1 MSLSTHLQLA
11 VTRYSYNERHLGL
24 FMSLRTT
31 RDRTETNASYAS
43 EKKNNNAHGPVFFCF
58 ESLLTLITNE
68 SNSLFCSARAD
79 KYIEIDKMQKL
90 KCIVCHRWIFRIS
103 FF

>member
-1 MSLSTHLQLA
+1 M
-11 VTRYSYNERHLGL
+11 GL
-24 FMSLRTT
+24 F
-31 RDRTETNASYAS
+31 
-43 EKKNNNAHGPVFFCF
+43 FFRF
-58 ESLLTLITNE
+58 VSHLTLITNE

-79 KYIEIDKMQKL
+79 KYIEMDKTQKL

>member
-1 MSLSTHLQLA
+1 M
-11 VTRYSYNERHLGL
+11 GL
-24 FMSLRTT
+24 F
-31 RDRTETNASYAS
+31 
-43 EKKNNNAHGPVFFCF
+43 FFHF
-58 ESLLTLITNE
+58 ESLFTLITNE
-68 SNSLFCSARAD
+68 SNSLFCSARAN

>member
-1 MSLSTHLQLA
+1 MLVEKKKTMLM
-11 VTRYSYNERHLGL
+11 GL
-24 FMSLRTT
+24 F
-31 RDRTETNASYAS
+31 
-43 EKKNNNAHGPVFFCF
+43 FFHF
-58 ESLLTLITNE
+58 ESLLTLITDE